1 LKLTEDLLPVVSN
14 PNAEISELSKMQSK
28 GKTPSVYNR
37 DRKIAGIPKWTDVK
51 ATEFNIKRWRSEPDY
66 GICLQ
71 TRSVRAF
78 DIDVPDEDRAAEI
91 EEAIHR
97 TLGMPLPK
105 RSRADSGKRLLAF
118 TYNRPLTKRVV
129 PVDGG
134 IVEILA
140 DGQQFIAAGTHQDG
154 VEYSWGRG
162 TATFPKAFPVL
173 TNEQFEAVW
182 RMLVLDF
189 ATGEPRIAREKR
201 KGNGA
206 VSSDDPVAQWL
217 LSNWET
223 YGDGE
228 DGRVFIECP
237 YSDEHTSDSG
247 PSSTAYFPAGTG
259 GYAQG
264 HFVCLHAHCVGRD
277 DQSFLDRTG
286 YNLAQFGDLTVA
298 GERLES
304 DSPDAEVAT
313 GQGTGE
319 GGGVDEHVA
328 AARAV
333 HGLAGRAFL
342 PAPTVF
348 SNEIG
353 EWPTMVRNAKGEID
367 ATAENIVAAVQQ
379 GGMTYRHVA
388 YDAFT
393 DNLCW
398 AYFDRPREE
407 AQWKLFRDED
417 MTAIRIELE
426 RRGFKPM
433 GKELL
438 RDGIYAAAKRNQL
451 DSAVEWLARQRWDG
465 TPRVERFAID
475 YWGWADTPYSRAVGY
490 YVWTALAG
498 RVLQPGV
505 RADMAPILVGA
516 QGIRKTSII
525 QAMAPNEDMY
535 AEIKLND
542 RDADLSRK
550 LRGKLVGE
558 LEELR
563 GLNSRAIEEIK
574 AFVSRR
580 RESWVP

>member
-1 LKLTEDLLPVVSN
+1 
-14 PNAEISELSKMQSK
+14 
-28 GKTPSVYNR
+28 
-37 DRKIAGIPKWTDVK
+37 
-51 ATEFNIKRWRSEPDY
+51 
-66 GICLQ
+66 
-71 TRSVRAF
+71 
-78 DIDVPDEDRAAEI
+78 
-91 EEAIHR
+91 
-97 TLGMPLPK
+97 
-105 RSRADSGKRLLAF
+105 
-118 TYNRPLTKRVV
+118 
-129 PVDGG
+129 
-134 IVEILA
+134 
-140 DGQQFIAAGTHQDG
+140 
-154 VEYSWGRG
+154 
-162 TATFPKAFPVL
+162 VL
-173 TNEQFEAVW
+173 TNEQLEAVW
-182 RMLVLDF
+182 RMLVLDY

-206 VSSDDPVAQWL
+206 VVSDDPVAQWL
-217 LSNWET
+217 LANWET

-277 DQSFLDRTG
+277 DQEFLDATG
-286 YNLAQFGDLTVA
+286 FNVAQFTDLTADPGEVGVA
-298 GERLES
+298 
-304 DSPDAEVAT
+304 PD
-313 GQGTGE
+313 QGIA
-319 GGGVDEHVA
+319 GGSASEP
-328 AARAV
+328 AV

-348 SNEIG
+348 SNDRG
-353 EWPTMVRNAKGEID
+353 EWPTMVRNSKGEID

-398 AYFDRPREE
+398 AFFDRPREE

-465 TPRVERFAID
+465 IPRVERFAID
-475 YWGWADTPYSRAVGY
+475 YWGWADTPYARAVGY

-535 AEIKLND
+535 AEIRLDD

-580 RESWVP
+580 RESWVPKFKEFENFFWRRCLLIGSTNDTEFLADPTGERRWLPGECVNKVDVEGLLRDRENLWAEAAALFLMNGVMWEAAEKLAEQEHPRYKIGDTWERAISIWMGQPQIGDALPMDKGYITPGEVLSSALGVPLSQQDRRHEIRVTKALKSLRLREVTIHEGSTSFKAWERAQ